1 MEASS
6 LGIDSFGA
14 DISEFN
20 CLLAQVKIAEYDL
33 DVLESEIRDIL
44 ARSTEDVGAD
54 EQLRLLERQA
64 AYFSNCYLQDW
75 FAPKAQQE
83 LLAYRDLISDH
94 GGQKPKYKY
103 QNVLKVILSRAARS
117 ARQTPH
123 FDLDFPKVPQKEPYH
138 CYKHSRICRPTST
151 ARQFLT
157 RYSND
162 TIKRIKEFAGI
173 RKPAHAEADRG
184 DSRQIDFPECDL
196 VITSPPYVGLI
207 DYHEQHR
214 YAYELL
220 GLKENIADEIG
231 SAARGNSQR
240 AQTAYLDQIGE
251 VFENVKRS
259 LAKKAHLVVIVHD
272 RKSLYLDLA
281 KRLGFKVEAAIHR
294 HVDRR
299 TGRRASDFSESVF
312 VWRRI

>member
-1 MEASS
+1 M
-6 LGIDSFGA
+6 
-14 DISEFN
+14 
-20 CLLAQVKIAEYDL
+20 
-33 DVLESEIRDIL
+33 
-44 ARSTEDVGAD
+44 
-54 EQLRLLERQA
+54 
-64 AYFSNCYLQDW
+64 
-75 FAPKAQQE
+75 
-83 LLAYRDLISDH
+83 
-94 GGQKPKYKY
+94 
-103 QNVLKVILSRAARS
+103 
-117 ARQTPH
+117 
-123 FDLDFPKVPQKEPYH
+123 
-138 CYKHSRICRPTST
+138 
-151 ARQFLT
+151 
-157 RYSND
+157 
-162 TIKRIKEFAGI
+162 
-173 RKPAHAEADRG
+173 
-184 DSRQIDFPECDL
+184 
-196 VITSPPYVGLI
+196 GLI

-272 RKSLYLDLA
+272 RKSLYPDLA

-299 TGRRASDFSESVF
+299 IGRSASDFSESVF

>member
-1 MEASS
+1 MEKVLSNRPRSDTMPDPRSREHPKWLYKLLPNSSSSLLLTSPPSPPKPTSATSTSIGKNGTFPNGPVPSTFIVSILTLVNSFPQLVEIFLRKYQPKLIVDPFCGSGTTLVEASS

-173 RKPAHAEADRG
+173 RKPAHAEAD
-184 DSRQIDFPECDL
+184 
-196 VITSPPYVGLI
+196 
-207 DYHEQHR
+207 
-214 YAYELL
+214 
-220 GLKENIADEIG
+220 
-231 SAARGNSQR
+231 
-240 AQTAYLDQIGE
+240 
-251 VFENVKRS
+251 
-259 LAKKAHLVVIVHD
+259 
-272 RKSLYLDLA
+272 
-281 KRLGFKVEAAIHR
+281 
-294 HVDRR
+294 
-299 TGRRASDFSESVF
+299 
-312 VWRRI
+312 W

>member
-33 DVLESEIRDIL
+33 DVLESDIRDIL

-83 LLAYRDLISDH
+83 LLAYRDLISGH

-138 CYKHSRICRPTST
+138 YYKHSRICRPTST

-157 RYSND
+157 SSPSEDYLAVLAGQRQWIATTN
-162 TIKRIKEFAGI
+162 FAGCPGQPQI
-173 RKPAHAEADRG
+173 ALRIAPC
-184 DSRQIDFPECDL
+184 SLPRQ
-196 VITSPPYVGLI
+196 S
-207 DYHEQHR
+207 
-214 YAYELL
+214 
-220 GLKENIADEIG
+220 
-231 SAARGNSQR
+231 S
-240 AQTAYLDQIGE
+240 
-251 VFENVKRS
+251 
-259 LAKKAHLVVIVHD
+259 
-272 RKSLYLDLA
+272 
-281 KRLGFKVEAAIHR
+281 
-294 HVDRR
+294 
-299 TGRRASDFSESVF
+299 
-312 VWRRI
+312 